1 MLKNIRTIALLI
13 FILPILTTNLLLII
27 SQSLVFKTNTNRLDS
42 PYYNKIPGNYFYN
55 IKIYEPG
62 NALRSRQNLSK
73 DGYAIP
79 YIDGSTTISRLG
91 RVFPN
96 NYIFK
101 PILIM
106 TGLLICLFWAHQK
119 KIFDGLNSAKVTSR
133 RMLIYG
139 VLFGTFLIIHIF
151 FLGFKTDNNL
161 INLILKLILFLGVI
175 FSIICKLYYVKQI
188 LKLKKKI
195 TFFKKKMFS
204 LHLLTVYLMSL
215 ILICSVIFPFFEN
228 IDRILTIVEWN
239 YFLILFLFYLSYFFS
254 WKNYSVIQPPP
265 KTL

>member
-1 MLKNIRTIALLI
+1 MLKNIRIVALLI

-27 SQSLVFKTNTNRLDS
+27 SQSLAFKTNTYSKES

-55 IKIYEPG
+55 IKIYDPG
-62 NALRSRQNLSK
+62 DALRSRQSLFK

-79 YIDGSTTISRLG
+79 YVDGSTTISRLG

-101 PILIM
+101 PVMIM
-106 TGLLICLFWAHQK
+106 TGLLICLFWTRQK
-119 KIFDGLNSAKVTSR
+119 IIFDNLNSAKVTNRS
-133 RMLIYG
+133 MLIYG
-139 VLFGTFLIIHIF
+139 ILFGICLIIHIF
-151 FLGFKTDNNL
+151 FLGFKSENNL
-161 INLILKLILFLGVI
+161 INLILKLILLLAVI
-175 FSIICKLYYVKQI
+175 FSIACKLYYVKQI
-188 LKLKKKI
+188 LKLKKEI
-195 TFFKKKMFS
+195 IFFKKKIFS

-215 ILICSVIFPFFEN
+215 ILICSLIFPFFEN
-228 IDRILTIVEWN
+228 IDQILTIVEWN
-239 YFLILFLFYLSYFFS
+239 YFLIFFLFYLTYFFS